1 MHGHAARGGTG
12 LGGLSGMVLEP
23 STVDISGRTDMSGAA
38 VSERKIFGP
47 NLRAGLRPAPL
58 KRPLHTY
65 SQVPPPHTIP
75 SGHREGC
82 QCDQHT
88 HPTPNILLSLIP
100 PPHLFA
106 ITPPH
111 LFLGAVRVLD
121 ARAAFL
127 TPPHTIPSGAV
138 RVVDARGVPVGP
150 FGCKASIVELA
161 WPDSDMIVDLPNA
174 EQHRWV
180 LVCRARIK
188 HVPIL
193 STVYAA
199 RLLSRCA

>member
-1 MHGHAARGGTG
+1 M
-12 LGGLSGMVLEP
+12 
-23 STVDISGRTDMSGAA
+23 
-38 VSERKIFGP
+38 
-47 NLRAGLRPAPL
+47 
-58 KRPLHTY
+58 
-65 SQVPPPHTIP
+65 
-75 SGHREGC
+75 
-82 QCDQHT
+82 
-88 HPTPNILLSLIP
+88 
-100 PPHLFA
+100 
-106 ITPPH
+106 
-111 LFLGAVRVLD
+111 RVLD